1 MCTLYFT
8 FVILVAPPTLSLTG
22 RNVVDELRVLTLT
35 CTVQADPAPVI
46 TWLKRR
52 DDDVTVILNSARIS
66 ITNQHRTTNATSTS
80 VLTINRAE
88 SSDQGNYI
96 CRASNDF
103 NNETSF
109 STANISVQVRGD
121 YVHTTD

>member
-1 MCTLYFT
+1 M
-8 FVILVAPPTLSLTG
+8 
-22 RNVVDELRVLTLT
+22 DELSVLTLT

-66 ITNQHRTTNATSTS
+66 ITNQHRTTNTTSTS

-88 SSDQGNYI
+88 FSDQEDYI
-96 CRASNDF
+96 CKARNVL
-103 NNETSF
+103 NNEIIF

-121 YVHTTD
+121 YVDSYIYHWLRLYS